1 MRDAIAQQID
11 IMPTILGYLGY
22 DEPYVGFG
30 CDLFHTPANETWAIN
45 YLNGVYQYCKYGSVM
60 QFDGQ
65 RVIGMY
71 RLEDYLMRN
80 NEVGH
85 VAVQD
90 KMEREC
96 KAIIQSYMDRMI
108 GDRLTP

>member
-1 MRDAIAQQID
+1 M
-11 IMPTILGYLGY
+11 
-22 DEPYVGFG
+22 
-30 CDLFHTPANETWAIN
+30 
-45 YLNGVYQYCKYGSVM
+45 YQYCKYGYVM